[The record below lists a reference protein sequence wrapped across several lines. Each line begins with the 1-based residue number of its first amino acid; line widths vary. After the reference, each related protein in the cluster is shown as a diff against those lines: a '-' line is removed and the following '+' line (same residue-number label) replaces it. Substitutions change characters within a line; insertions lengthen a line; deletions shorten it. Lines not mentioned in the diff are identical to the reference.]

1 MSSRMASAA
10 TTTPPEIPTPTLLP
24 PLGAATAPMTTS
36 APAPSARS
44 QRPRSGL
51 GRTARLDIA
60 ESLRSR
66 WFAVY
71 TLVFGGIV
79 ALLFLFGLTESRV
92 LGFIGLSR
100 LLVTYIQLTMAILP
114 IFVLITTV
122 RSVAGDREA
131 GVFEYLL
138 SLPVSLGAWYWG
150 KFIGRWLVVFL
161 PVAAAMAAAV
171 GIALLRGIDVPWP
184 MFGYYTALL
193 AAMSA
198 CFLGF
203 GMLISSIARSTDV
216 AQGAAFLLWLALL
229 LFLDLILL
237 GVMIQGRVAPEV
249 AVGVALI
256 NPLQVFRTA
265 ALALFDPQLIVL
277 GPAAYVI
284 LDHFGAHGFM
294 AFALAYPTLIGL
306 LAAGAGFVVFRRGD
320 LP

>member
-1 MSSRMASAA
+1 MKQFW
-10 TTTPPEIPTPTLLP
+10 L
-24 PLGAATAPMTTS
+24 
-36 APAPSARS
+36 
-44 QRPRSGL
+44 
-51 GRTARLDIA
+51 TARLDMV

-66 WFAVY
+66 WFQVY

-131 GVFEYLL
+131 GVYEYLL
-138 SLPVSLGAWYWG
+138 SLPVSLAAWFWG
-150 KFIGRWLVVFL
+150 KFVGRYIVIFL
-161 PVAAAMAAAV
+161 PVFAAMGLAVIWATVQQIEVPWDMFVYYTGLIAAMA
-171 GIALLRGIDVPWP
+171 
-184 MFGYYTALL
+184 M
-193 AAMSA
+193 

-203 GMLISSIARSTDV
+203 GMLISSIARTTDV
-216 AQGAAFLLWLALL
+216 AQGAAFLLWLIFL

-237 GVMIQGRVAPEV
+237 GVMIQERVAPEM
-249 AVGVALI
+249 AVTIALA

-265 ALALFDPQLIVL
+265 ALSMFDPQLIVL
-277 GPAAYVI
+277 GPSAYVI
-284 LDHFGAHGFM
+284 LDLFGVAGYKV
-294 AFALAYPTLIGL
+294 FALVYPVALGVLSAGL
-306 LAAGAGFVVFRRGD
+306 GFLVFRRGD